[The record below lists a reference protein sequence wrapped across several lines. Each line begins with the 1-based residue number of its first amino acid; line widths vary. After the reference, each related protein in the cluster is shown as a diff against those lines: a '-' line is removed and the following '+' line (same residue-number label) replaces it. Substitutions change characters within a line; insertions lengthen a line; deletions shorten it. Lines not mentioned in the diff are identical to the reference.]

1 VTVRAERSG
10 DELVAAVGLPSTLD
24 CIVGVR
30 GGDGAV
36 RTFTGFDR
44 ALLAP
49 GEVGCAPGLYLA
61 PVTTH

>member
-1 VTVRAERSG
+1 MTVRVERSG
-10 DELVAAVGLPSTLD
+10 DELVAAVGLAATRD
-24 CIVGVR
+24 CVVGVR
-30 GGDGAV
+30 ADDGVV

-49 GEVGCAPGLYLA
+49 GEVGCAPSLYLA